1 MFNLALTAEIAFLI
15 AVFYLCGCVLG
26 FAARWIMLR
35 PPRAEAMRPALQRV
49 IATGPEPAPTSADP
63 ALVDWP
69 VEMPPAGGPAAMART
84 EHLEPQLVVGTA
96 AEDSPVATN
105 AGPSVEGTAEDGRP
119 RALSKPRGGSPD
131 DLKQIKGI
139 GPKLESTLHDLGI
152 FHFSQIASWSSA
164 NAAWVSARIGFAG
177 RVEREGWVT
186 QAKAIAKA
194 ARQKQA

>member
-35 PPRAEAMRPALQRV
+35 PPRAEPMRPTLQRV

-69 VEMPPAGGPAAMART
+69 VEMPPAEGPAAMART

-96 AEDSPVATN
+96 AEDLLVA
-105 AGPSVEGTAEDGRP
+105 AEEGRP
-119 RALSKPRGGSPD
+119 RALSKPRGGNPD

-152 FHFSQIASWSSA
+152 FHLSQIAGWSRV

-194 ARQKQA
+194 AKQKQA